1 MSYSTQRVV
10 SDGSLVLLSVSIG
23 YLERSHIRV
32 FFNNVEN
39 DLPWSWVGLTDN
51 QISFTPAVPNGV
63 EVLVARKTDLSEPYH
78 IFTQGA
84 QFTAESLDEDIQ
96 QVLFIAQEATEQSL
110 TGDFFQDVNMHG
122 YAVKNAADAVDP
134 QDLITLAQAASVV
147 EGEMG
152 PYVISAS
159 ASAIAAAASSS
170 AAATSATASATSATA
185 ANASA
190 TAAALSAASII
201 IGVPGGAATLNG
213 AMKVVQK
220 ALDSDH
226 ADTATTATTA
236 TSATSA
242 GTAAACSGNS
252 ATATYATSAGTAA
265 ACSGNA
271 ASASSVPW
279 SSVSGKPFSYNGNG
293 GQPEWLW
300 GTNDGGTYAVWN
312 PANFSVHW
320 ANYAGSANNSGA
332 LGGQDIS
339 YFQQCFYTGSVV
351 NDGNYYYHRLTR
363 LNGSYIDLVTTSLTI
378 GAGG

>member
-23 YLERSHIRV
+23 YLERSHIHV

-39 DLPWSWVGLTDN
+39 GRPWAWVGLTNN
-51 QISFTPAVPNGV
+51 QIAFSPAVPNGV
-63 EVLVARKTDLSEPYH
+63 EVLVARKTDLGKPYH

-84 QFTAESLDEDIQ
+84 QFTAKSLDEDIQ

-122 YAVKNAADAVDP
+122 YKVKNAADAVDP
-134 QDLITLAQAASVV
+134 KDLITLSQAADVV
-147 EGEMG
+147 QGEMG
-152 PYVISAS
+152 PYVVAAS
-159 ASAIAAAASSS
+159 ASATAAAASAS
-170 AAATSATASATSATA
+170 AAATSATASATSATT

-190 TAAALSAASII
+190 TAAALSAASIS

-226 ADTATTATTA
+226 ADTAT
-236 TSATSA
+236 SATSA
-242 GTAAACSGNS
+242 STAAACSGNS

-279 SSVSGKPFSYNGNG
+279 SGISSNPFSLS
-293 GQPEWLW
+293 GQPGQPGWLW
-300 GTNDGGTYAVWN
+300 GTNDGVTYAVWN
-312 PANFSVHW
+312 PVNFSVNY
-320 ANYAGSANNSGA
+320 ANSAGYAGSSGNSDA
-332 LGGQDIS
+332 LGGQGIG
-339 YFQQCFYTGSVV
+339 YFQQCFYTGSIV
-351 NDGNYYYHRLTR
+351 NDGDRYYHRLTR
-363 LNGSYIDLVTTSLTI
+363 LNGSYIDLVTTAV
-378 GAGG
+378 GV

>member
-23 YLERSHIRV
+23 YLERSHIHV
-32 FFNNVEN
+32 FFDNVEN

-51 QISFTPAVPNGV
+51 QIAFSPAVPNGV

-122 YAVKNAADAVDP
+122 YRVKNAANAVDP
-134 QDLITLAQAASVV
+134 QDLITLAQAADVV
-147 EGEMG
+147 QGELG
-152 PYVISAS
+152 PYVVAAS
-159 ASAIAAAASSS
+159 ASATAAAASAS
-170 AAATSATASATSATA
+170 AAATSATASAASATT
-185 ANASA
+185 ANAYA
-190 TAAALSAASII
+190 TAAALSAASIS
-201 IGVPGGAATLNG
+201 IGVPDGAATLNG

-236 TSATSA
+236 TYATSA

-252 ATATYATSAGTAA
+252 DTATYATSAGTAA
-265 ACSGNA
+265 ACTGNA
-271 ASASSVPW
+271 ATASSIPW
-279 SSVSGKPFSYNGNG
+279 SGVSSTPFSYS
-293 GQPEWLW
+293 GQPGQPPWLW
-300 GTNDGGTYAVWN
+300 GTTDGSTYAVWN
-312 PANFSVHW
+312 PANFNVNYANS
-320 ANYAGSANNSGA
+320 ANYANNSGA
-332 LGGQDIS
+332 LSGQGIA
-339 YFQQCFYTGSVV
+339 YFQQCFYACA
-351 NDGNYYYHRLTR
+351 NYTSHDFLTKYIRFTR
-363 LNGSYIDLVTTSLTI
+363 LNGSYVDLIVST
-378 GAGG
+378 AGP

>member
-23 YLERSHIRV
+23 YLERSHIHV
-32 FFNNVEN
+32 FFNNAEN
-39 DLPWSWVGLTDN
+39 ALPWSWVGLTAN
-51 QISFTPAVPNGV
+51 QIAFSPAVPNGV

-122 YAVKNAADAVDP
+122 YSVKNAADAVDP
-134 QDLITLAQAASVV
+134 QDLITLSQAADVV
-147 EGEMG
+147 QGEMG
-152 PYVISAS
+152 PYVVAAS
-159 ASAIAAAASSS
+159 ASATAAATSAT

-190 TAAALSAASII
+190 TAAALSAASIS

-242 GTAAACSGNS
+242 STAAACSGNS

-265 ACSGNA
+265 ACTGNA
-271 ASASSVPW
+271 ASASSIPW
-279 SSVSGKPFSYNGNG
+279 SGVSSKPFSYS
-293 GQPEWLW
+293 GQPGQPTWLW

-312 PANFSVHW
+312 PANFSV
-320 ANYAGSANNSGA
+320 NYANNSGA
-332 LGGQDIS
+332 LSGQGIA
-339 YFQQCFYTGSVV
+339 YFQQCFYACASYSDYPYT
-351 NDGNYYYHRLTR
+351 NKYIRLTR
-363 LNGSYIDLVTTSLTI
+363 LDGSYVDVIVS
-378 GAGG
+378 GGT